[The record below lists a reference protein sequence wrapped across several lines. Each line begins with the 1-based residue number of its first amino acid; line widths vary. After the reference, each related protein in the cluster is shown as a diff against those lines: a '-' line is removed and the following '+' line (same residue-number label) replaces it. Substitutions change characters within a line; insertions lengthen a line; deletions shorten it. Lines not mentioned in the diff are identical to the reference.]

1 MKYRSWIKVVSGI
14 ICVTMLSSIFTGCG
28 KQEEKKTVAEPME
41 LMEVEEPISFSFD
54 FIGGTDVMP
63 LAGYFGPQ
71 AYSYSANGQNLPDY
85 FSDEFME
92 MVVGCGVNVI
102 TANGAEYV
110 SYPYKT
116 QELLDLGEKHGVG
129 IFVNDSTVNL
139 NLGENVLDIQ
149 RLDEQLSNYI
159 NHPACVGAYVVD
171 EPTTDYYMNETPGKT
186 LAEYSPLIK
195 NLVELNVVPYTNLFP
210 LASVGTANLYEQYL
224 REFLETCPVPY
235 LSYDRYL
242 FNEGNNLTF
251 ANDHFVNMS
260 MVRKL
265 TEEYGVPFWCFV
277 QAGAQWNDAMQRF
290 DSTGY
295 WPTEGAF
302 KWQANT
308 SLAFGAK
315 GLQYFPLLQPYWF
328 AWAETEEFDF
338 QRNGLISAWN
348 TKNQWWYYAQKVNK
362 QIAAVD
368 EVLMNSVNKGIIAS
382 SPTVRA
388 DFEGVEYLLDGTS
401 WRELTGVTGDVMI
414 GCLNYFGKSAFYVVN
429 YNIEYAQEITLD
441 FSNIYNMKVIQEAE
455 ESYVATDSLKLTME
469 AGEGVLVVME

>member
-1 MKYRSWIKVVSGI
+1 MKYRKLIKVVSGML
-14 ICVTMLSSIFTGCG
+14 CVTVLSSLIAGCD
-28 KQEEKKTVAEPME
+28 KQEKQQNVAEPME
-41 LMEVEEPISFSFD
+41 LMEVEEADTFSFD

-71 AYSYSANGQNLPDY
+71 VYSYSASGQSLPDY

-92 MVVGCGVNVI
+92 LVTGCGVNVI

-110 SYPYKT
+110 AYATKT

-129 IFVNDSTVNL
+129 IFVNDSTINQ
-139 NLGENVLDIQ
+139 NLGEETLDIQ
-149 RLDEQLSNYI
+149 RLDEQLSHYI
-159 NHPACVGAYVVD
+159 QHPACIGAYVVD
-171 EPTTDYYMNETPGKT
+171 EPTTDYYMNETPGRT
-186 LAEYSPLIK
+186 LEEYSPLVK
-195 NLVELNVVPYTNLFP
+195 NLVELNVIPYMNLFP

-224 REFLETCPVPY
+224 REYLETCPVPY

-328 AWAETEEFDF
+328 AWAQTEEFDF
-338 QRNGLISAWN
+338 QRNGLISAWS

-382 SPTVRA
+382 SPAVRA
-388 DFEGVEYLLDGTS
+388 DFENVAYLLEGNS
-401 WRELTGVTGDVMI
+401 WRELRDVTGDAMV
-414 GCLNYFGKSAFYVVN
+414 GCFNYFGKSAFYVVN
-429 YNIEYAQEITLD
+429 YNIEYTQEIVLD
-441 FSNIYNMKVIQEAE
+441 FSNAYNMKVIQKAE
-455 ESYVATDSLKLTME
+455 ESYVGTDSLKLTME
-469 AGEGVLVVME
+469 PGEGVLVVME